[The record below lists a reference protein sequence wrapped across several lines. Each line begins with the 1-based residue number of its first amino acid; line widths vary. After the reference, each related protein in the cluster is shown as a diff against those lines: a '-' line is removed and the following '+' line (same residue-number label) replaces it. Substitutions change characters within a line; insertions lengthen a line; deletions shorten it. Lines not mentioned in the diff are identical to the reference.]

1 MSGHQK
7 VIATGHLGAAPVTKA
22 PEGGGFVAEM
32 RIAVTDRWLDKQGE
46 RIEHTE
52 WLRIKAFGS
61 DAQNAA
67 KYLTTGRLI
76 TVEGKLRTEKWQASD
91 GSDRYSTWIYAER
104 GGITWHSTGEHTE
117 TRREHRGRGA
127 PTDSSPPGDTPT
139 TSNLETQFNDDDLP
153 F

>member
-1 MSGHQK
+1 MSGHQR
-7 VIATGHLGAAPVTKA
+7 VIATGHLGAAPVAKA

-32 RIAVTDRWLDKQGE
+32 RIAVTDRWVD

-52 WLRIKAFGS
+52 WLRIKAFGN

-67 KYLTTGRLI
+67 KHLTTGRLI

-104 GGITWHSTGEHTE
+104 GGITWHSNREHAE

-127 PTDSSPPGDTPT
+127 APDDSSPAGAGH
-139 TSNLETQFNDDDLP
+139 TSDLERPFDDAIIP